1 MEAKHV
7 GGFGD
12 RTRDA
17 ASSRPAASSPAGR
30 RNPETPRSSGAPVMR
45 PARAAVAVALVSAS
59 GLFGLARPDRNFGA
73 ADLEAAVDV
82 GWSGD
87 SFTENHRLPSP
98 YALNE
103 PLNLLPNTSGE
114 RFNAPNFGV
123 SENGPGQPFLHREE
137 SSRKRDLDDVF
148 HLYRDNDVGVRIGG
162 GRIVY
167 EKPPPCRTDPDE
179 PFFLHVAPADA
190 NDLDDEERRAVGFD
204 NLAFREGFWRAD
216 RNRCVGERELPNY
229 DIAHLRTG
237 QFDPQTGDAT
247 WETSF
252 LKAAAAQP
260 PDRVGD
266 REPDGRRWIAGA
278 SPAAQPPDRVSP
290 VALHRVGA
298 DVRIDGGRLVYEKP
312 PPCRTDPDEPF
323 FLHVA
328 PADANDLDDE
338 ERRAVGFDNLAFREG
353 FWRTDRNRCVGEREL
368 PNYDIASLRTGQFD
382 PQTGDAIWETSFP
395 PVGGANPAEPPTGGD
410 DPGALDLDRADFRIE
425 DTSDLDRVGADV
437 RIDGGRLVYEKPPPC
452 RTDPDEP
459 FFLHVAPADANDLD
473 DEERRAVGFDNLAF
487 REGFWRADRNRCVGE
502 RELPNYDVAHLR
514 TGQFDPQTGDAIW
527 ETSFL
532 KGGGANPVAPPPG
545 DDDLQAEVAAQIAAV
560 NGRIDDLR
568 AEVAM
573 QFAAVNARI
582 DDLHG
587 ELRVLRALVIDA
599 VKGTAPPD

>member
-12 RTRDA
+12 RTRGPVG
-17 ASSRPAASSPAGR
+17 SRPAASSPAGR

-45 PARAAVAVALVSAS
+45 PARAAVAVALVSAA
-59 GLFGLARPDRNFGA
+59 GLVGLARHDRNFGA
-73 ADLEAAVDV
+73 TDIEAAVNV
-82 GWSGD
+82 GLSGD
-87 SFTENHRLPSP
+87 SFTENHRLLSP

-103 PLNLLPNTSGE
+103 PLNFLPNTNGE
-114 RFNAPNFGV
+114 RFNVPNFGV
-123 SENGPGQPFLHREE
+123 SESGPGQSFPHREE

-167 EKPPPCRTDPDE
+167 EKPPPCRTDPAE

-190 NDLDDEERRAVGFD
+190 NDLDDEGRRAAGFD
-204 NLAFREGFWRAD
+204 NLAFPEAFWRAD
-216 RNRCVGERELPNY
+216 RNRCVGERGLPNY

-252 LKAAAAQP
+252 LKAAAAP
-260 PDRVGD
+260 
-266 REPDGRRWIAGA
+266 A
-278 SPAAQPPDRVSP
+278 AAQPTDPADAGANP
-290 VALHRVGA
+290 AALDRVGA
-298 DVRIDGGRLVYEKP
+298 DVRVDGGRIVYEKP
-312 PPCRTDPDEPF
+312 PPCRTDPAEPF

-338 ERRAVGFDNLAFREG
+338 GRRAAGFDNLAFPE
-353 FWRTDRNRCVGEREL
+353 
-368 PNYDIASLRTGQFD
+368 A
-382 PQTGDAIWETSFP
+382 
-395 PVGGANPAEPPTGGD
+395 
-410 DPGALDLDRADFRIE
+410 
-425 DTSDLDRVGADV
+425 
-437 RIDGGRLVYEKPPPC
+437 
-452 RTDPDEP
+452 
-459 FFLHVAPADANDLD
+459 
-473 DEERRAVGFDNLAF
+473 
-487 REGFWRADRNRCVGE
+487 FWRADRNRCVGE
-502 RELPNYDVAHLR
+502 RGLPNYDIAHLR
-514 TGQFDPQTGDAIW
+514 TGQFDPQTGDATW

-532 KGGGANPVAPPPG
+532 KTAAAPAAAQPTGG
-545 DDDLQAEVAAQIAAV
+545 DDLQTEVAAQIAAV
-560 NGRIDDLR
+560 NARIDDLR
-568 AEVAM
+568 AEVAT